1 MIYNLNTKPVFEVGH
16 GWIEDPAKY
25 PKGTL
30 LYSASSKDSADLL
43 GALKELLEVNER
55 SAGMPPEVISNRMA
69 FKGFL
74 LDCEARVDVAT
85 KRARDA
91 IHRAE
96 SISSLTAD
104 ADLMCWLA
112 EDEEVFGHTPQD
124 LADAV
129 ADDMDDGEEREVLI
143 NCAMRMPDRKV
154 LIKCE
159 GQKTTY
165 TWTGKINE

>member
-1 MIYNLNTKPVFEVGH
+1 MIYNYDE
-16 GWIEDPAKY
+16 E
-25 PKGTL
+25 
-30 LYSASSKDSADLL
+30 LL

-55 SAGMPPEVISNRMA
+55 SAGMPPDVIGSRIT
-69 FKGFL
+69 FKEFL
-74 LDCEARVDVAT
+74 RNCEARVDAAT

-91 IHRAE
+91 IQRAE
-96 SISSLTAD
+96 SAVGVLAES
-104 ADLMCWLA
+104 DLMCWLA